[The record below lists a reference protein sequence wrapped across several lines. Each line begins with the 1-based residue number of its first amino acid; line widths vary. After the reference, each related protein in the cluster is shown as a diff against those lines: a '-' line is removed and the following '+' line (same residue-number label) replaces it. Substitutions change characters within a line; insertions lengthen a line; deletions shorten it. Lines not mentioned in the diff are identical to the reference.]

1 MKELEDDTIKIEQ
14 EKDKPY
20 KREKPI
26 FKKGTDYKHSQR
38 NKLFIKD
45 INQEDK
51 YSSPKKQ
58 IELST
63 KGSGSPIESR
73 NKSKTLYKFAK
84 HEKKDSEYLILENKR
99 KLSRLT
105 KKTYYDKSRINLTQ
119 QQKQY
124 KINIIKRNYN
134 NNIYLNNI
142 DQSISFVIPYK
153 YTCSVYMFLLLGIPY
168 IITLFSN
175 RKLIEWRGEPCK
187 VKDANFYL
195 IVDGYGNYHI
205 CNFTKKHFNTNFCAE
220 NRLKG
225 YDNKYISTLFSSIE
239 LSDKEEYHEIFYVYN
254 KYYCYRK
261 AEILNKNI
269 DNFKNIKRDLNT
281 IFEEENSVQDI
292 KTHSPSVDISAKD
305 KLKNN
310 ISNYNYN
317 NKTIYYNK
325 DYYFES
331 PVFNLA
337 CTTNKNIY
345 NIFNNYF
352 LEQKEIQFQL
362 NIYGQNKLILKV
374 INYLTILVEKLINF
388 VNIYIILVIIFWWYE
403 NYFFF
408 YFILILTII
417 LTIITTYQKYLNK
430 KKVVDFS
437 LNKQEKITVYEGPQK
452 TNKLV
457 EYENL
462 VPGQI
467 IKVKEEDVLPCDCL
481 LLDGFCSCIESSL
494 TGESSS
500 IMKYKLPKNSAIF
513 NYSENQKSY
522 LFCGTKIENC
532 FPSELKALV
541 IGTGFN
547 TQRGNL
553 IQSVLF
559 PRKSNYNFYKEN
571 ITFFIFTFV
580 SFVIGTIIFII
591 LFNRQNNGE
600 TKRHLFQ
607 NILDLLVMVVPPTLP
622 LSLTLGTFYY
632 QYSLMNKKISC
643 SGVYRLMAAGK
654 INKLI
659 FDKTGTLTEEDL
671 ELYGYVSSIKKDS
684 SLILDSREQNSKL
697 YLSYLSQ
704 YYKNEFHTQIVNS
717 TSKTKEKKSEKNS
730 DKTSNKNFNK
740 RKKKDST
747 NDKEIEI
754 EKHENN
760 KENNEIDLDDENEK
774 DDTDNTITYFME
786 CLATCHSVT
795 KVNDENKGN
804 SIDTKIFNE
813 VNWIYDSLNIN
824 AKANDQFEVKPKK
837 FFKITEEQYFMK
849 NKNINFDDKDNIFLK
864 NTIDHELNS
873 YKLKVIY
880 RSHFESR
887 NQSMSVIVKN
897 NFNNS
902 IRLYIKGAP
911 EKIIMQCLEKSIPIN
926 YDEVHR
932 KYTLQGFRVL
942 ACATKLIS
950 NNSEKEEE
958 IICNEIYQNYKGN
971 DLIFLGLILFQ
982 NKIKTHTKK
991 VLQKLKN
998 DGLFPIISTGDNAFT
1013 SISLVKECNLVKN
1026 NSKFCIMDMDISQ
1039 LNIDEKKSVYFGE
1052 RSSKI
1057 ATPKKNVFLN
1067 CTFEQVNYE
1076 QPSKNSNETFTVVLN
1091 DKIEPNDY
1099 EMYQRRNING
1109 KSNDLLHVG
1118 EFNNRILKENDMKLC
1133 IHSHVFDFIF
1143 FRNKEGVSLNEDLME
1158 NISENKNARS
1168 VKDEELNIL
1177 RQIIVDRG
1185 ILFFRMNPNDKT
1197 KLVQLFKKQ
1206 NSNNIVA
1213 MCGDGANDCSALIS
1227 ADVGVSLKSREN
1239 IIMTSHLMAK
1249 TKSIAIIN
1257 DIINIGKACYENSTI
1272 ILKIL
1277 LIYSE
1282 IKICSRCLLKIFNDN
1297 LTRNQYFYLDC
1308 IIILFGSC
1316 LMSLSDPNYKIKEKT
1331 FSKLLVNKIYLV
1343 SIIGHTIAQLGLL
1356 IIYFFCIINSNEI
1369 YCKNEKYCKINKNPN
1384 KEIYSEEITTVNSYI
1399 FFFNSVQCL
1408 SLVFMLNYF
1417 SICKQSLFKGRL
1429 FTLYLILICL
1439 ILTEILSLENFGV
1452 GIFKIGLVKFVELDN
1467 EGTESQNSRL
1477 ILFLFCLASFS
1488 ITMIWEYFVN
1498 WFFSINY
1505 AKYLQKEDEKVSK
1518 RLKNSYRQKTIA
1530 AEE

>member
-1 MKELEDDTIKIEQ
+1 MKEPDDDNIEINKN
-14 EKDKPY
+14 KDNKPY

-26 FKKGTDYKHSQR
+26 FKKATEYHYTRK
-38 NKLFIKD
+38 KLKPLFKD
-45 INQEDK
+45 INQEEK
-51 YSSPKKQ
+51 NSSPKKQ

-63 KGSGSPIESR
+63 INNNSPEKSMKNKR
-73 NKSKTLYKFAK
+73 KSKTVYKSK
-84 HEKKDSEYLILENKR
+84 KYEEKNSDYLILENKR

-105 KKTYYDKSRINLTQ
+105 KKTYYDKSKINLTL

-124 KINIIKRNYN
+124 KVNIIKRNYN
-134 NNIYLNNI
+134 NNIYLNNT

-153 YTCSVYMFLLLGIPY
+153 YKCSIYMFLLLGIPY
-168 IITLFSN
+168 IITKFSN

-205 CNFTKKHFNTNFCAE
+205 CNFTKKHFNTNFNVE

-225 YDNKYISTLFSSIE
+225 FDNKYISTLFSSIE
-239 LSDKEEYHEIFYVYN
+239 LSDKEEYHEIIYVYN

-261 AEILNKNI
+261 AEIINNNNINEIKKNLNEVIDETRSKTYFRKNEITSVDLSNGSINIVNNNLNKNV
-269 DNFKNIKRDLNT
+269 F
-281 IFEEENSVQDI
+281 
-292 KTHSPSVDISAKD
+292 
-305 KLKNN
+305 
-310 ISNYNYN
+310 
-317 NKTIYYNK
+317 YNK

-345 NIFNNYF
+345 NIFSNYF
-352 LEQKEIQFQL
+352 LKQKEINFQL
-362 NIYGQNKLILKV
+362 SIYGQNKLVLKV
-374 INYLTILVEKLINF
+374 INYLTILIEKLINF
-388 VNIYIILVIIFWWYE
+388 VTIYILGVIIFYWIEEY
-403 NYFFF
+403 YFS
-408 YFILILTII
+408 YFILLLSILLI
-417 LTIITTYQKYLNK
+417 IITTYQKYLNK

-437 LNKQEKITVYEGPQK
+437 LNKQEKILVYEGPQK
-452 TNKLV
+452 SSRLI

-467 IKVKEEDVLPCDCL
+467 IKVKEDDVLPCDCL

-532 FPSELKALV
+532 FPNELKALV

-571 ITFFIFTFV
+571 IMFFIFTFL
-580 SFVIGTIIFII
+580 SFLVGMIIFII
-591 LFNRQNNGE
+591 IHNADDDDEEGE
-600 TKRHLFQ
+600 SKSILFQ
-607 NILDLLVMVVPPTLP
+607 DILDLLTVVVPPSLP

-632 QYSLMNKKISC
+632 QYSLINKKISC

-671 ELYGYVSSIKKDS
+671 ELYGYISSIKKDGT
-684 SLILDSREQNSKL
+684 LILDSREKNSKL
-697 YLSYLSQ
+697 YLSYLSE
-704 YYKNEFHTQIVNS
+704 YYKNEFHSKIV
-717 TSKTKEKKSEKNS
+717 K
-730 DKTSNKNFNK
+730 SNKNLNN
-740 RKKKDST
+740 SIN
-747 NDKEIEI
+747 NDI
-754 EKHENN
+754 N
-760 KENNEIDLDDENEK
+760 KEKNINIDEIKYEELEDENMSKKEK

-795 KVNDENKGN
+795 KINDENKGN
-804 SIDTKIFNE
+804 SIDIKIFND

-837 FFKITEEQYFMK
+837 YFKITEEQYFLK
-849 NKNINFDDKDNIFLK
+849 DKNIQNDDNIFLK
-864 NTIDHELNS
+864 NTIDYELNS

-897 NFNNS
+897 NFNDS

-911 EKIIMQCLEKSIPIN
+911 EKIIMQCLETSIPLN
-926 YDEVHR
+926 YDEIHR

-950 NNSEKEEE
+950 ENSEKEEE
-958 IICNEIYQNYKGN
+958 IICNEEYQNYKNN

-1026 NSKFCIMDMDISQ
+1026 NSKFCIMDMDTSQ
-1039 LNIDEKKSVYFGE
+1039 LNLNEKKNVYFGE
-1052 RSSKI
+1052 RNSKI
-1057 ATPKKNVFLN
+1057 TAPRKNIFLN
-1067 CTFEQVNYE
+1067 CTFEQVNYD
-1076 QPSKNSNETFTVVLN
+1076 QPSKNLNETYTVVLN

-1099 EMYQRRNING
+1099 EIFEG
-1109 KSNDLLHVG
+1109 KNNSAKKNNLLHIG
-1118 EFNNRILKENDMKLC
+1118 EFNNKILKEDDMKLC

-1143 FRNKEGVSLNEDLME
+1143 FRNKEGLSLNEDLLD
-1158 NISENKNARS
+1158 NFSDRTGSKLD
-1168 VKDEELNIL
+1168 KDEELNIL

-1206 NSNNIVA
+1206 NPNNIVA

-1282 IKICSRCLLKIFNDN
+1282 IKTCSRCLLKKNNDN
-1297 LTRNQYFYLDC
+1297 LTIGQYFYLDC
-1308 IIILFGSC
+1308 IIILFGCC

-1331 FSKLLVNKIYLV
+1331 FSKLLINKIYLI
-1343 SIIGHTIAQLGLL
+1343 SIIGHSIAQIGLL
-1356 IIYFFCIINSNEI
+1356 LIYYFCIINRNDYYFKNQKKKTNSN
-1369 YCKNEKYCKINKNPN
+1369 
-1384 KEIYSEEITTVNSYI
+1384 IYSNDITTVNSYI

-1417 SICKQSLFKGRL
+1417 SICKQSLFKSRI
-1429 FTLYLILICL
+1429 FTFYLIIICL
-1439 ILTEILSLENFGV
+1439 TLTEILSLENFDV
-1452 GIFKIGLVKFVELDN
+1452 GLFKLGLVKFVELDN
-1467 EGTESQNSRL
+1467 EGVYSQNSRI
-1477 ILFLFCLASFS
+1477 ILFLFCLGTFI
-1488 ITMIWEYFVN
+1488 ITMIWEFFLN

-1505 AKYLQKEDEKVSK
+1505 TKYLKREDEKVSK
-1518 RLKNSYRQKTIA
+1518 RLKNSYRQKSLIQ
-1530 AEE
+1530 